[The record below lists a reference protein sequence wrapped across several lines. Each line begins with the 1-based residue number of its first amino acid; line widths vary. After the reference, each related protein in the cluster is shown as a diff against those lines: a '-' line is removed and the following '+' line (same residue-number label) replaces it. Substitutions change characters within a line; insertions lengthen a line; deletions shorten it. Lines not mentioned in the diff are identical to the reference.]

1 MPSKAEI
8 SGGNTLR
15 FNKVTKLAKLGQS
28 LKNAI
33 FGTILAKFLG
43 ACFQKWVGQNPVLPG
58 SFGSCGTGYSNL
70 KFIFSS

>member
-28 LKNAI
+28 LKNVI

-43 ACFQKWVGQNPVLPG
+43 ACFQKWVEQTPPPSLVPLGPAALVTQ
-58 SFGSCGTGYSNL
+58 
-70 KFIFSS
+70 I